1 MVVILSVFSR
11 LTVDFSDRFCFRI
24 FDEKI
29 FFENKLE
36 SYGRLEV
43 PKLSS
48 WAQMKNLVKTQT
60 KLMRIA
66 WGVGIGS
73 TLVVT
78 AYTLQEN
85 VQMAFTRS
93 VDPLIRFRTMV

>member
-1 MVVILSVFSR
+1 MIFR
-11 LTVDFSDRFCFRI
+11 NGDFSLGILVEFF
-24 FDEKI
+24 

-48 WAQMKNLVKTQT
+48 WTQMKNLVKQQT

-78 AYTLQEN
+78 AYTLQEMFN
-85 VQMAFTRS
+85 SLR
-93 VDPLIRFRTMV
+93 P

>member
-1 MVVILSVFSR
+1 MNLFDTDQNGGHSCISA
-11 LTVDFSDRFCFRI
+11 TVDFSERFCLKI
-24 FDEKI
+24 LVKKI

-48 WAQMKNLVKTQT
+48 WTQLKNLVKQQT

-78 AYTLQEN
+78 AYTLQEMFN
-85 VQMAFTRS
+85 S
-93 VDPLIRFRTMV
+93 LGPWIP

>member
-1 MVVILSVFSR
+1 MNLLYFPKLSCRSLLLGGRFFVEKFFCIFLGR
-11 LTVDFSDRFCFRI
+11 TYDFV
-24 FDEKI
+24 
-29 FFENKLE
+29 FFENKLK

-48 WAQMKNLVKTQT
+48 WTQLKNLVKQQT

-78 AYTLQEN
+78 AYTLQES
-85 VQMAFTRS
+85 FKCR
-93 VDPLIRFRTMV
+93 

>member
-1 MVVILSVFSR
+1 MKIAFMTSR
-11 LTVDFSDRFCFRI
+11 LSRKQSLGT
-24 FDEKI
+24 
-29 FFENKLE
+29 

-48 WAQMKNLVKTQT
+48 WTQMKNLVKHQT

-66 WGVGIGS
+66 WSVGIGS

-78 AYTLQEN
+78 AYTLQAITIQSQQRIINELDIQIKTIQLEN
-85 VQMAFTRS
+85 LRNKS
-93 VDPLIRFRTMV
+93 SKGS

>member
-1 MVVILSVFSR
+1 MLIFR
-11 LTVDFSDRFCFRI
+11 NGDFSLRI
-24 FDEKI
+24 LVEKI

-48 WAQMKNLVKTQT
+48 WTQMKNLVKQQT

-78 AYTLQEN
+78 AYTLQE
-85 VQMAFTRS
+85 MFKSLR
-93 VDPLIRFRTMV
+93 PWIH

>member
-1 MVVILSVFSR
+1 M
-11 LTVDFSDRFCFRI
+11 
-24 FDEKI
+24 FDEEI
-29 FFENKLE
+29 FFENKLK

-48 WAQMKNLVKTQT
+48 WAQMKNLVKQQT

-78 AYTLQEN
+78 AYTLQE
-85 VQMAFTRS
+85 MFKWCSTG
-93 VDPLIRFRTMV
+93 PWIH

>member
-1 MVVILSVFSR
+1 M
-11 LTVDFSDRFCFRI
+11 FRRGSFQNFRWKDI
-24 FDEKI
+24 
-29 FFENKLE
+29 FENKLE

-48 WAQMKNLVKTQT
+48 WVQMKNLVKTQT

-78 AYTLQEN
+78 AYTLQAMFN
-85 VQMAFTRS
+85 
-93 VDPLIRFRTMV
+93 